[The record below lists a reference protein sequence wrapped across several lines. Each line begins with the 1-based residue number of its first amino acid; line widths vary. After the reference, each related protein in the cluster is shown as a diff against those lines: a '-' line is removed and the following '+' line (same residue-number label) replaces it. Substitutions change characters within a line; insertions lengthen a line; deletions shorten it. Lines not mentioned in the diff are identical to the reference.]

1 MFYNKKNTILCK
13 SIITGVYIIM
23 KETILLF
30 NAPDKEKLLKIEMAL
45 FPLHIRLKKVPVKD
59 YCQPLG
65 VLAGAKDITPV
76 SGEYDGPE
84 LPDTMFV
91 FCFLSENR
99 LNQALAA
106 LRKCGAGPFPYKAI
120 LTPTN
125 SAWTAPDCFS
135 EIRMEHEA
143 LHREQATDKE

>member
-1 MFYNKKNTILCK
+1 
-13 SIITGVYIIM
+13 M

-30 NAPDKEKLLKIEMAL
+30 NPPEKDRLLKLEMAL
-45 FPLHIRLKKVPVKD
+45 FPLRIRLKRIPQTD

-65 VLAGAKDITPV
+65 VLAGLKDMKPSENT
-76 SGEYDGPE
+76 YNGPE
-84 LPDTMFV
+84 LPDTMLV
-91 FCFLSENR
+91 FCFLDDMR

-125 SAWTAPDCFS
+125 SEWTAPDCFN
-135 EIRMEHEA
+135 EIKKEHEA
-143 LHREQATDKE
+143 MHP